1 MTRIKLCGMR
11 RLEDIEVVNELKP
24 DYVGF
29 IFVQKSRRYVR
40 PDQAKQL
47 IQHLAPSIK
56 AVGVFVNDM
65 DAQAVVDIARSC
77 GLGAVQLHKD
87 KDDARVDAIHTL
99 TVKDPKPLTI
109 IRAFSIASA
118 EDVDPVEKS
127 HADLVLVDH
136 GGGGTGESFDWSL
149 IQNLK
154 RDFFLAGG
162 LTPENVGEAIRLTKP
177 LAVDAS
183 SSLETDG
190 FKDPQKMRAF
200 VQAVHDTDRELARG
214 ERSKYI

>member
-29 IFVQKSRRYVR
+29 IFAQKSRRYVR

-47 IQHLAPSIK
+47 IQRLAPSIK

-99 TVKDPKPLTI
+99 TVKDSKPLTI

-149 IQNLK
+149 IQSLE

-162 LTPENVGEAIRLTKP
+162 LTPENVGEAIHLTKP

-190 FKDPQKMRAF
+190 FKDPQKMRVF

-214 ERSKYI
+214 